1 MTADEKVVH
10 LRHLRFKPANSNDAA
25 RADLSHQFKDVPR
38 CSFARDD
45 GISQYLASESGMDAS
60 PASPSEHT
68 ALHDD
73 IPSIATEAA
82 QSGGSLH
89 RLLLRDGF
97 AVAIFLHLL
106 VAALLIAFVTVTL
119 PEEQSMSEG
128 ATVVSLVVDGSIDQI
143 SAGEKDAPDEL
154 EEKPVEE
161 PVVTE
166 VKPVVKP
173 IEKPVE
179 KPVEKVVERPVEPV
193 KLSEPVVAKTEEIL
207 KDVPMPEIL
216 SDVPDILTAQGP
228 AVDKI
233 EVAAKP
239 VPVEEPVE
247 EPVKEMT
254 AVIPEKVVEPEVK
267 PEPILKAAQPLP
279 HPVSKLP
286 EIKKVATEK
295 PKPEEKKPEP
305 EEKKPEPKKEEPK
318 KEIKK
323 PGKKKEKLK
332 KRKGNQA
339 NAEVTSHKGVEGADN
354 KGASTQDSSRGGSNN
369 REIGNAARSNYKG
382 MVEKRLVRAKSRVRP
397 PGRGK
402 VVVAFTVMASGS
414 VTGLRIARSSGD
426 EAIDAT
432 ALKIV
437 SRASPFPAIPAEL
450 GLKSYQF
457 TNLIE
462 FRGR

>member
-38 CSFARDD
+38 CSFAKDD
-45 GISQYLASESGMDAS
+45 GISQYLGSESGMDAS
-60 PASPSEHT
+60 PASPREHT

-73 IPSIATEAA
+73 IPTIAIETSE
-82 QSGGSLH
+82 SGGRFH

-106 VAALLIAFVTVTL
+106 VAALLIGFVSITL
-119 PEEQSMSEG
+119 PEEPSMSEG
-128 ATVVSLVVDGSIDQI
+128 ATVVSLVVEGSVANQI
-143 SAGEKDAPDEL
+143 SAGDKEAPDEP

-161 PVVTE
+161 PAVTE

-173 IEKPVE
+173 LVKPVE
-179 KPVEKVVERPVEPV
+179 KPVEKVVEKPVEPV
-193 KLSEPVVAKTEEIL
+193 KAPEPVVAKTEEIL
-207 KDVPMPEIL
+207 KDVPMPEIV
-216 SDVPDILTAQGP
+216 SDIPDILTAQGP

-254 AVIPEKVVEPEVK
+254 AVIPEKIVEPEIK
-267 PEPILKAAQPLP
+267 PEPIVKAAQPLP

-286 EIKKVATEK
+286 EIKKVVEET
-295 PKPEEKKPEP
+295 PKP

-318 KEIKK
+318 KEEPKKDVKK
-323 PGKKKEKLK
+323 PEKKKEKQK

-339 NAEVTSHKGVEGADN
+339 NAEVTSKRGAEDANN
-354 KGASTQDSSRGGSNN
+354 KGNTAQDNSRGGSNN
-369 REIGNAARSNYKG
+369 RELGNAARSNYKG
-382 MVEKRLVRAKSRVRP
+382 MIEKRLARAKNRVRS
-397 PGRGK
+397 PGKGK
-402 VVVAFTVMASGS
+402 VTVTFTITASGGVS
-414 VTGLRIARSSGD
+414 GVRVAGSSGD
-426 EAIDAT
+426 DRLDAA

-437 SRASPFPAIPAEL
+437 SRATPFPAIPTET
-450 GLKSYQF
+450 GRKSWLMTVPMF
-457 TNLIE
+457 
-462 FRGR
+462 FK